1 MTFAENIKQ
10 LREKHGLSRKEF
22 AEQLGLTEFDVLQW
36 EQGDRLPET
45 NEIIQISKLLN
56 IPLNELNQN
65 IAEKPPVDEVPLCVQ
80 KEHRKLKLP
89 LWLKIAIPILCL
101 LAVIGM
107 ILLVFPRNRQ
117 QYDFIKDSS
126 ALNNTASSVL
136 LLEFYNNDELIGSG
150 SGFIALE
157 PNLLVTCLHV
167 IEGADEIKAI
177 SDNGMSYLV
186 SEVVAYDRQRD
197 IALLRISEN
206 KKFAPLEFA
215 SCEPQ
220 RGEQIT
226 AIGSIEEIKNIIS
239 TGTYNGTFLLGQ
251 QSLFQYTA
259 PSSFGS
265 GGPIFDRYGKVIGMA
280 FGPTSEGQNLN
291 LGIPAEDIVSL
302 YQAEHTPCS
311 LSELWQG
318 GEGGSPLLESY
329 EAYQDSVINQSE
341 SGTANGEESNSS
353 QKSSVSSHRENGSSF
368 KEEYSSSGIN
378 ASVPSSAS
386 SVPSVSLPSSSASS
400 TPLPDSSVG
409 AEYQNV
415 TIEQLLASP
424 TTYNGSPVKVTAW
437 VSSSYLTLTDY
448 KNECI
453 LVGQKEHILSTGLIS
468 VDDEIAVQEKQY
480 ALGHRDGS
488 AASGWPRLLV
498 KMESYDILTGG
509 VQVTIS
515 GKVELTENN
524 CLTLIGWFV
533 EPTDD

>member
-126 ALNNTASSVL
+126 ALNNAASSVL

-226 AIGSIEEIKNIIS
+226 AIGSIEGIKNIIS

-280 FGPTSEGQNLN
+280 FGPASEGQNLN

-311 LSELWQG
+311 LS
-318 GEGGSPLLESY
+318 
-329 EAYQDSVINQSE
+329 
-341 SGTANGEESNSS
+341 
-353 QKSSVSSHRENGSSF
+353 
-368 KEEYSSSGIN
+368 
-378 ASVPSSAS
+378 
-386 SVPSVSLPSSSASS
+386 
-400 TPLPDSSVG
+400 
-409 AEYQNV
+409 
-415 TIEQLLASP
+415 
-424 TTYNGSPVKVTAW
+424 
-437 VSSSYLTLTDY
+437 
-448 KNECI
+448 
-453 LVGQKEHILSTGLIS
+453 
-468 VDDEIAVQEKQY
+468 
-480 ALGHRDGS
+480 
-488 AASGWPRLLV
+488 
-498 KMESYDILTGG
+498 
-509 VQVTIS
+509 
-515 GKVELTENN
+515 
-524 CLTLIGWFV
+524 
-533 EPTDD
+533 